1 MSHLCYIYSI
11 ICLFCDGS
19 HDLGG
24 LRYIHVAMHPSI
36 RYPMI
41 TSRLSS
47 NVYDMI
53 PHPLVPSRRRGSRKQ
68 ITLFGAIILWVGRVR
83 SRVLI
88 NLLEPSLYCPLLIL
102 HISTMRL
109 SATTLLA
116 ILPFLGSA
124 LASDVL
130 DLTES
135 NFKSEVLGQDLA
147 LVE

>member
-1 MSHLCYIYSI
+1 
-11 ICLFCDGS
+11 
-19 HDLGG
+19 
-24 LRYIHVAMHPSI
+24 
-36 RYPMI
+36 
-41 TSRLSS
+41 
-47 NVYDMI
+47 
-53 PHPLVPSRRRGSRKQ
+53 
-68 ITLFGAIILWVGRVR
+68 
-83 SRVLI
+83 
-88 NLLEPSLYCPLLIL
+88 
-102 HISTMRL
+102 MRL

>member
-1 MSHLCYIYSI
+1 MVVTTP
-11 ICLFCDGS
+11 
-19 HDLGG
+19 GG

-36 RYPMI
+36 RYPVI

-47 NVYDMI
+47 NVYD
-53 PHPLVPSRRRGSRKQ
+53 PPPPVPSRRRGSRKQ
-68 ITLFGAIILWVGRVR
+68 ITLFGAIILWVGWVR
-83 SRVLI
+83 SQVLI
-88 NLLEPSLYCPLLIL
+88 NLLEPSLYT
-102 HISTMRL
+102 HNTYISKMRL